1 MRRLHVV
8 GKHEK
13 FVASGVYK
21 VYAGDQPTGLIE
33 YWSIH
38 EVGDGAQF
46 VRVDV
51 DGRDFDGNSTLL
63 EALLNPDGHFERV
76 DAHSYDTGASHPA
89 KVSFTFFADRVEIL
103 QTVENDVR
111 EMAVDLPLGY
121 HPVIDS
127 RLLTGLAIANPDLHD
142 VTTSYFLPV
151 LKKPVLTWTIVDIEL
166 QALGDR
172 EIQVAGRD
180 IAVSGYGWDSDMT
193 VWIDRDGVAVQI
205 ETLSE
210 NALLTQYGRRPEP
223 KPHA

>member
-33 YWSIH
+33 RWSIH

-63 EALLNPDGHFERV
+63 EALLNPDGRFERV
-76 DAHSYDTGASHPA
+76 DAHSYDAAASHPA
-89 KVSFTFFADRVEIL
+89 KVSFTFFVDRVEIL
-103 QTVENDVR
+103 QATENDVR
-111 EMAVDLPLGY
+111 EMVVNLPLGY
-121 HPVIDS
+121 RAVIDS
-127 RLLTGLAIANPDLHD
+127 RLLTGLAIASLDRHEVSTP
-142 VTTSYFLPV
+142 YFLPV
-151 LKKPVLTWTIVDIEL
+151 LEKSVLIWTIVDIKL
-166 QALGDR
+166 QALGHR
-172 EIQVAGRD
+172 EIQVAGRG
-180 IAVSGYGWDSDMT
+180 IEVSGYGWGSDMT
-193 VWIDRDGVAVQI
+193 VWLDRDGVAIQI

-223 KPHA
+223 KNHA